1 MSTVVLDRARLA
13 LGDRVVLDQASFAL
27 RQGEFVALLGPNGAG
42 KTTLLRAILGL
53 VAPRSGR
60 VEVFGSPPRRGDRRI
75 GYLPQVRATTL
86 PRVRGRDLVGVAAGA
101 RPFGTAAAAR
111 DVARVLRL
119 AGAEAIADMP
129 VHALSG
135 GQRQRLMLAQALLG
149 RPRLL
154 LLDEPLISLDLPGQR
169 AVVELAAGLCRE
181 LEATVVFSAHELTPL
196 LGHIDRVLYL
206 GHGHA
211 AIGAVEEIITTA
223 VLSRL
228 YGGPVD
234 VVRAAGRV
242 FVVSGDGRS
251 DGHSDGH
258 AH

>member
-1 MSTVVLDRARLA
+1 MNAVALDRARLA
-13 LGDRVVLDQASFAL
+13 LGDRVVLDEASFSL

-53 VAPRSGR
+53 VAPRAGR
-60 VEVFGSPPRRGDRRI
+60 IKVFGDTARRGDRRI
-75 GYLPQVRATTL
+75 GYLPQVRGMAL
-86 PRVRGRDLVGVAAGA
+86 PRVRGRDLVAVAAGA
-101 RPFGTAAAAR
+101 LPFGTAAAAR
-111 DVARVLRL
+111 DVARALRL
-119 AGAEAIADMP
+119 AGAEEIAEAP
-129 VHALSG
+129 VSDLSG

-149 RPRLL
+149 GPRLL
-154 LLDEPLISLDLPGQR
+154 LLDEPLISLDLPSQR

-211 AIGAVEEIITTA
+211 AIGAVEEVITA
-223 VLSRL
+223 PVLSRL
-228 YGGPVD
+228 YGGPVE
-234 VVRAAGRV
+234 VVRAAGRI

-251 DGHSDGH
+251 DGHSGH